1 MGTGSGGDGVKILT
15 GNDLPT
21 GDVIWW
27 TGSGWSRHV
36 AQAAD
41 VGEIGETLGAEE
53 EAARRV
59 NGPYVI
65 EATDTPDGPRPA
77 HIKDRVRALGPTVRP
92 DLTLKPGDAAAIEA
106 IPHV

>member
-1 MGTGSGGDGVKILT
+1 MKLLT

-36 AQAAD
+36 EDAGD
-41 VGEIGETLGAEE
+41 VGADGEAIGRAEE
-53 EAARRV
+53 GARRV

-65 EATDTPDGPRPA
+65 DATATSDGPRPA
-77 HIKDRVRALGPTVRP
+77 HIKDRIRALGPTVRP
-92 DLTLKPGDAAAIEA
+92 DLTLKPADPAAGSWVI
-106 IPHV
+106 

>member
-1 MGTGSGGDGVKILT
+1 MRLLT

-27 TGSGWSRHV
+27 TGSGWSRHI
-36 AQAAD
+36 AEAGD
-41 VGEIGETLGAEE
+41 VGAGGEALAKLE

-65 EATDTPDGPRPA
+65 EATATPEGPRPA
-77 HIKDRVRALGPTVRP
+77 HIKDRVRALGPTVRM
-92 DLTLKPGDAAAIEA
+92 DLTLAPEA
-106 IPHV
+106 SPQVVL